1 MTSYRNL
8 KTLPKAHLHIH
19 LEGAMRPTT
28 LTQLCKKYNLE
39 RPEDTRGEQFNNF
52 GGFNSVYR
60 SACESIRTKED
71 LSRIILEVAEDAAA
85 EGVIWIEP
93 AFDADRYS
101 VMRNTNPYKLFNT
114 PEEGWKFAL
123 QAAEDAGNKTGVG
136 IGFISAID
144 RTQSIDSGIKR
155 AELTAKIVRSKKHFI
170 KSGMAFFNSDY
181 AGIIGIGL
189 HGNEEG
195 FPPELFKQAF
205 NIALHDTELL
215 SVPHAGEIAPF
226 PNKGPESVANAVDIL
241 RADRIQHGV
250 LAVEDAELVARLAA
264 DQICLDICPSSN
276 IQLSVFPE
284 MGSHPLPALIQAG
297 VMCSIGS
304 DDPLLFGPSLLDEYS
319 ICRKEMRLNDEIIA
333 QLAHNSFAYSGAPP
347 EVKHFGYAQIKKWLN
362 G

>member
-1 MTSYRNL
+1 
-8 KTLPKAHLHIH
+8 
-19 LEGAMRPTT
+19 
-28 LTQLCKKYNLE
+28 
-39 RPEDTRGEQFNNF
+39 
-52 GGFNSVYR
+52 
-60 SACESIRTKED
+60 
-71 LSRIILEVAEDAAA
+71 
-85 EGVIWIEP
+85 
-93 AFDADRYS
+93 
-101 VMRNTNPYKLFNT
+101 MRNTNSYKIFNT

-144 RTQSIDSGIKR
+144 RTQSIDLGIKR
-155 AELTAKIVRSKKHFI
+155 AELTAKIVRSKRHFI

-241 RADRIQHGV
+241 KADRIQHGV
-250 LAVEDAELVARLAA
+250 LAVEDAALVARLAA

-284 MGSHPLPALIQAG
+284 IGSHPLPALIQAG

-333 QLAHNSFAYSGAPP
+333 QLAHNSFAYSGAPL

>member
-1 MTSYRNL
+1 MTSSRNL

-71 LSRIILEVAEDAAA
+71 LSRVILEVAEDAAA

-101 VMRNTNPYKLFNT
+101 VMRNTNSYKLFNT

-144 RTQSIDSGIKR
+144 RTQPIDLGIKR

-195 FPPELFKQAF
+195 FPPELFKQA
-205 NIALHDTELL
+205 
-215 SVPHAGEIAPF
+215 
-226 PNKGPESVANAVDIL
+226 
-241 RADRIQHGV
+241 
-250 LAVEDAELVARLAA
+250 
-264 DQICLDICPSSN
+264 
-276 IQLSVFPE
+276 
-284 MGSHPLPALIQAG
+284 
-297 VMCSIGS
+297 
-304 DDPLLFGPSLLDEYS
+304 
-319 ICRKEMRLNDEIIA
+319 
-333 QLAHNSFAYSGAPP
+333 
-347 EVKHFGYAQIKKWLN
+347 
-362 G
+362 